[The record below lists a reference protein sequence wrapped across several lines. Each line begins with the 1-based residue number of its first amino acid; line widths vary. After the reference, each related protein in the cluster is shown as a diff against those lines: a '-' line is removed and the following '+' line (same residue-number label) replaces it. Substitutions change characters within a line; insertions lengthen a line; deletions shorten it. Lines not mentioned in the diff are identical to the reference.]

1 MSLKNDQSCGVL
13 LWSVSRNSLGR
24 EFHSSS
30 VIISSRQTPVPVPVL
45 KSSSVYHLTRAI
57 AVLRN
62 LNS

>member
-13 LWSVSRNSLGR
+13 LWSV
-24 EFHSSS
+24 
-30 VIISSRQTPVPVPVL
+30 SRQTPVPVPVL